1 MTTARLSG
9 WDFGCQGGAAVLR
22 GCQCRTPA
30 FRTKAPARDPAGS
43 MPPPADPA
51 RCSGTER
58 PTDPISAFPCLCG
71 ATCLKKRP
79 GVAAL
84 PSEPGCAHGEAGS
97 PDGRACCQ
105 TPAFWQRC
113 LRDPSAKAAAP
124 APSVNHPPSSSPPS
138 LSVDSASSV
147 RNLFSRCLD
156 GIPRGQC
163 PRLQQCRR
171 ARGVNA
177 PDCSQSNTA
186 PAQRR
191 PTDPACAFPFLC
203 GSPS

>member
-1 MTTARLSG
+1 MPVPKPRFS
-9 WDFGCQGGAAVLR
+9 DEGACM
-22 GCQCRTPA
+22 GS
-30 FRTKAPARDPAGS
+30 AGS
-43 MPPPADPA
+43 MPPPTDPA

-84 PSEPGCAHGEAGS
+84 PSEPGYAHGGRCRLAGWAGLLPNPRLLAKVPTGSQRQSSGARPISQPSAILFPAFSLRGLCVLRAKPLLKVPRRDSAGS
-97 PDGRACCQ
+97 MP
-105 TPAFWQRC
+105 PAT
-113 LRDPSAKAAAP
+113 AM
-124 APSVNHPPSSSPPS
+124 PPS
-138 LSVDSASSV
+138 
-147 RNLFSRCLD
+147 
-156 GIPRGQC
+156 PRGQC